1 MMMKKRD
8 YDIIVAGGGLAGLI
22 VASSAAYYSN
32 QSLRILVVDRNR
44 MSEQGRKT
52 VSGWICGDAV
62 GKNTVDYMTSRI
74 KISWGWPEIEHPVK
88 GVIAYSPDHETG
100 ISFDGEGYMLNR
112 QLLPQRQLRDVTKA
126 GVEIKERVALRS
138 LLVEDSNNNSTIVG
152 VEGDDLANKTVF
164 RKTAKLVVDC
174 TGVTSVMR
182 TNLPVKSFIQRR
194 IDRDDLEAT
203 GRYIYDFDFAH
214 EDKTYF
220 DSDYCIIHLDQKLA
234 PGGYAWVFPKG
245 KSKVNIGLGVQQKA
259 FDIRNKSM
267 GVHTDLRTLIDEYVE
282 INPAIEN
289 PRLADGPDDDGNAWG
304 TWQVSVRRQNDCL
317 VANGYMLVGDSAWMP
332 KPLDAGG
339 IGPAIIAATIA
350 GKDAVEAIEAGDTS
364 EKGLWQYNKHFIDD
378 YGYKTA
384 GLEVFRRMLQGLT
397 NEQIDYGMKHFLS
410 KMDIDKITKGE
421 HPEFSTVDKLSMI
434 IRGAMNKKLAEDLK
448 YCAGVNKVLTDHYY
462 NYPDAPEG
470 FVEWQ
475 KILMRHLEEAFL
487 RYKNNSSGANSFAP
501 GLSSS
506 GNSTTTPY

>member
-1 MMMKKRD
+1 MMKKD
-8 YDIIVAGGGLAGLI
+8 YDIIVTGGGLAGLI

-32 QSLRILVVDRNR
+32 QSLKILVVDRNPL
-44 MSEQGRKT
+44 SEQGRKT

-74 KISWGWPEIEHPVK
+74 KITWSQPEIEHPVK

-112 QLLPQRQLRDVTKA
+112 RLLPQKQLRDATKA

-138 LLVEDSNNNSTIVG
+138 LLVEDGNTVIG

-164 RKTAKLVVDC
+164 KKTTNLVVDC

-182 TNLPVKSFIQRR
+182 TNLPIKSFIKRR

-203 GRYIYDFDFAH
+203 GRYIYNFDLAN

-259 FDIRNKSM
+259 FDIRNKTM
-267 GVHTDLRTLIDEYVE
+267 GVHTDLKTLIDEYVE
-282 INPAIEN
+282 INPAIAN
-289 PRLADGPDDDGNAWG
+289 PRLADGSDDNGNAWG

-350 GKDAVEAIEAGDTS
+350 GKDAVEAIEKGDTTQG
-364 EKGLWQYNKHFIDD
+364 GLWRYNTDYVND
-378 YGYKTA
+378 YGHKTA
-384 GLEVFRRMLQGLT
+384 GLEVFRRMLQTLS
-397 NEQIDYGMKHFLS
+397 NEDIDYGMKHFLS
-410 KMDIDKITKGE
+410 KMDIDNITDGQ
-421 HPEFSTVDKLSMI
+421 HPEFSSLDMMSMI
-434 IRGAMNKKLAEDLK
+434 IRGSFNRKLADNLK
-448 YCAGVNKVLTDHYY
+448 FTANVNKRLVEHYHA
-462 NYPDAPEG
+462 YPSGPEG
-470 FVEWQ
+470 FEEWH
-475 KILMRHLEEAFL
+475 KILMHHLDEAYSKF
-487 RYKNNSSGANSFAP
+487 R
-501 GLSSS
+501 
-506 GNSTTTPY
+506 

>member
-1 MMMKKRD
+1 MKRD

-32 QSLRILVVDRNR
+32 QSMKILVIDRNAIPQ
-44 MSEQGRKT
+44 QGKKT
-52 VSGWICGDAV
+52 VSGWVCGDAV
-62 GKNTVDYMTSRI
+62 GKNTVDYMTDRI
-74 KISWGWPEIEHPVK
+74 KISWGYPEIEHPVK

-100 ISFDGEGYMLNR
+100 ISFDGEGYILNR
-112 QLLPQRQLRDVTKA
+112 QLLPQRQLRDATKA
-126 GVEIKERVALRS
+126 GIEIKERVALRS
-138 LLVEDSNNNSTIVG
+138 LMVEGNSVIG
-152 VEGDDLANKTVF
+152 VEGDDLDDKTAF
-164 RKTAKLVVDC
+164 KKTAKLVVDC
-174 TGVTSVMR
+174 TGVTSVLR
-182 TNLPVKSFIQRR
+182 TNLPIKSFIQRR

-203 GRYIYDFDFAH
+203 GRYIYNFELAH

-234 PGGYAWVFPKG
+234 PGGYGWVFPKG
-245 KSKVNIGLGVQQKA
+245 ENKVNIGLGVQQKA
-259 FDIRNKSM
+259 FDTRNRVM
-267 GVHTDLRTLIDEYVE
+267 GVHPDLKTLIDEYVE
-282 INPAIEN
+282 VNPVIKS
-289 PRLADGPDDDGNAWG
+289 PRLADGAGDEGNAWG

-350 GKDAVEAIEAGDTS
+350 GKDAVEALQAGDTS
-364 EKGLWQYNKHFIDD
+364 EKGLWKYNKHFIND

-397 NEQIDYGMKHFLS
+397 NEQINYGMRHFLS

-421 HPEFSTVDKLSMI
+421 HPEFSTVDRLGMI

-448 YCAGVNKVLTDHYY
+448 YCATINKVLVDHYH
-462 NYPDAPEG
+462 NFPETPEE
-470 FVEWQ
+470 FSEWH
-475 KILMRHLEEAFL
+475 KTLTGHLEEAFAL
-487 RYKNNSSGANSFAP
+487 YK
-501 GLSSS
+501 
-506 GNSTTTPY
+506 

>member
-1 MMMKKRD
+1 MKRD

-32 QSLRILVVDRNR
+32 QSMKILVIDRNAIPQ
-44 MSEQGRKT
+44 QGKKT
-52 VSGWICGDAV
+52 VSGWVCGDAV
-62 GKNTVDYMTSRI
+62 GKNTVDYMADRI
-74 KISWGWPEIEHPVK
+74 KISWGYPEIEHPVK

-100 ISFDGEGYMLNR
+100 ISFDGEGYILNR
-112 QLLPQRQLRDVTKA
+112 QLLPQRQLRDATKA
-126 GVEIKERVALRS
+126 GIEIKERVALRS
-138 LLVEDSNNNSTIVG
+138 LMVEGNSVIG
-152 VEGDDLANKTVF
+152 VEGDDLDD
-164 RKTAKLVVDC
+164 KTAFKKTAQLVVDC
-174 TGVTSVMR
+174 TGVTSVLR
-182 TNLPVKSFIQRR
+182 TNLPIKSFIQRR

-203 GRYIYDFDFAH
+203 GRYIYNFELAH

-234 PGGYAWVFPKG
+234 PGGYGWVFPKG
-245 KSKVNIGLGVQQKA
+245 ENKVNIGLGVQQKA
-259 FDIRNKSM
+259 FDTRNRVM
-267 GVHTDLRTLIDEYVE
+267 GVHPDLKTLIDEYVE
-282 INPAIEN
+282 VNPVIKS
-289 PRLADGPDDDGNAWG
+289 PRLADGAGDEGNAWG

-350 GKDAVEAIEAGDTS
+350 GKDAVEALQAGDTS
-364 EKGLWQYNKHFIDD
+364 EKGLWKYNKHFIND

-397 NEQIDYGMKHFLS
+397 NEQINYGMKHFLS

-421 HPEFSTVDKLSMI
+421 HPEFSTVDRLGMI

-448 YCAGVNKVLTDHYY
+448 YCATINKVLVDHYH
-462 NYPDAPEG
+462 NFPETPEE
-470 FVEWQ
+470 FSEWH
-475 KILMRHLEEAFL
+475 KTLTGHLEEAFAL
-487 RYKNNSSGANSFAP
+487 YK
-501 GLSSS
+501 
-506 GNSTTTPY
+506 

>member
-1 MMMKKRD
+1 MMKRD
-8 YDIIVAGGGLAGLI
+8 YDIIVTGGGLAGLI

-32 QSLRILVVDRNR
+32 QSLKILVVDRNPL
-44 MSEQGRKT
+44 SEQGRKT

-74 KISWGWPEIEHPVK
+74 KITWSQPEIEHPVK

-112 QLLPQRQLRDVTKA
+112 RLLPQKQLRDATKS
-126 GVEIKERVALRS
+126 GVELKERVALRS
-138 LLVEDSNNNSTIVG
+138 LLVEDGNTVIG
-152 VEGDDLANKTVF
+152 VEGEDLAKKTVF
-164 RKTAKLVVDC
+164 KKTANLVVDC

-182 TNLPVKSFIQRR
+182 TNLPIKSFIQRR

-203 GRYIYDFDFAH
+203 GRYIYNFDLAN

-220 DSDYCIIHLDQKLA
+220 DSDYCIIHLDQKVA

-259 FDIRNKSM
+259 FDIRNKAM
-267 GVHTDLRTLIDEYVE
+267 GAHTDLKTLIDEYVE
-282 INPAIEN
+282 INPAIAN
-289 PRLADGPDDDGNAWG
+289 PRLADGSDDNGNAWG

-350 GKDAVEAIEAGDTS
+350 GKDAVEAIQAGDTS

-397 NEQIDYGMKHFLS
+397 NEQINYGMKHFLS

-421 HPEFSTVDKLSMI
+421 HPEFSTVDKLGMI

-448 YCAGVNKVLTDHYY
+448 YCASINKILTDHYY
-462 NYPDAPEG
+462 NYPDTPEG
-470 FVEWQ
+470 FPQWRN
-475 KILMRHLEEAFL
+475 ILIRHLEAAFL
-487 RYKNNSSGANSFAP
+487 RYKDNNSVAGSPARTSGHSATRAR
-501 GLSSS
+501 
-506 GNSTTTPY
+506 TTPPSY